1 MIDDY
6 VAYPFS
12 KGQELKWL
20 TTDTEKLF
28 DKNMSNDKTRKKLN
42 DLNWTKDSI
51 TYKFNDQGFRS
62 EEFDSSGNSIV
73 FLGCSFTVG
82 IGVQWEDTFSKI
94 VSDDLKLKCFNL
106 GVGSGS
112 MDSCFRFAIYWLEKL
127 KPKIVVLLE
136 PDKHRKEIK
145 ISKHTYRNEMSN
157 HHIYKKFYK
166 DWILEEQNMNLLREK
181 NFLAIKYLSNKI
193 NTKFIS
199 MTFGADGQNTDR
211 KARDLAHSGPD
222 WHSIKARYLLKE
234 IGK

>member
-6 VAYPFS
+6 VAYPSF

-20 TTDTEKLF
+20 PMDTEELF
-28 DKNMSNDKTRKKLN
+28 DKNMSNDKTRKELN

-51 TYKFNDQGFRS
+51 TYKFNNQGFRS
-62 EEFDSSGNSIV
+62 EEFDSSGNNIV
-73 FLGCSFTVG
+73 FLGCSYTVG
-82 IGVQWEDTFSKI
+82 IGVQWEDTFCKI
-94 VSDDLKLKCFNL
+94 VSNNLKLTCCNL
-106 GVGSGS
+106 GVGAGS

-136 PDKHRKEIK
+136 PNKDRKEIK
-145 ISKHTYRNEMSN
+145 INHITYNNETPG
-157 HHIYKKFYK
+157 HHLYKNFYK
-166 DWILEEQNMNLLREK
+166 DWISEEQNMNLLREK

-193 NTKFIS
+193 NTKFIP
-199 MTFGADGQNTDR
+199 MTLGADPRPDN

-222 WHSIKARYLLKE
+222 WHSIKARYILKE

>member
-6 VAYPFS
+6 VAYPSF

-20 TTDTEKLF
+20 LMDTEELF
-28 DKNMSNDKTRKKLN
+28 DKNMSNDKIRKELN

-73 FLGCSFTVG
+73 FLGCSYTVG

-106 GVGSGS
+106 GIGAGS

-136 PDKHRKEIK
+136 PNKDRKEIK
-145 ISKHTYRNEMSN
+145 ISKHTYRNESPG
-157 HHIYKKFYK
+157 HHLYKNFYK

-199 MTFGADGQNTDR
+199 MTIGAGAGPDG
-211 KARDLAHSGPD
+211 KARDLTHSGPD
-222 WHSIKARYLLKE
+222 WHSIKARYILKE